1 VQPIQL
7 SVLVAKPP
15 EEVFDYLADIANHP
29 EFTDHYLVDWRL
41 TREDSVGRGAGAR
54 FRMKA
59 PLNRFDWADVTLA
72 EVDRPRRIVQ
82 VGRAGKFNRI
92 RTLSTYTLKPASG
105 DQTRV
110 DFEIDTQSP
119 LPTDRVVEAW
129 TRPWLRRKANR
140 GLKRLRTI
148 LEEDYGR
155 GKRITMAAR

>member
-7 SVLVAKPP
+7 SVLVAKPA

-29 EFTDHYLVDWRL
+29 EFTDHYLTDWRL
-41 TREDSVGRGAGAR
+41 TREDSFGRGAGAR
-54 FRMKA
+54 FRVKV

-110 DFEIDTQSP
+110 EFEIDTQP
-119 LPTDRVVEAW
+119 ALPTDRVTEAMA
-129 TRPWLRRKANR
+129 RPWLRRKANR
-140 GLKRLRTI
+140 GLKRLRSI
-148 LEEDYGR
+148 LEEDHDR
-155 GKRITMAAR
+155 GERITIAAR